1 MKWFRKAK
9 VIKERECWECN
20 RDIWVC
26 RNGGAS
32 VCGYWRRIEKQRNID
47 WAVGVLE
54 RIAIALERI
63 G

>member
-1 MKWFRKAK
+1 MFWHRKAK
-9 VIKERECWECN
+9 VIKERECWECD

-26 RNGGAS
+26 RNGGAG